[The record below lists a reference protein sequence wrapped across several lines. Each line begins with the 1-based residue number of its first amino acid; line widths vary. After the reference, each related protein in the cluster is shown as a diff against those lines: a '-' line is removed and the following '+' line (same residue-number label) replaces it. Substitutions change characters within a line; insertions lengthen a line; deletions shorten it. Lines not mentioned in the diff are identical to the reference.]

1 MSRCEEPP
9 QRIRLAFVAAEQEG
23 LAFAHKARVAAIIA
37 VALWLVAMVPF
48 PRVAWYLG
56 GLALFYLF
64 GAIPHALR
72 ARPDAFLWKA
82 SFALL
87 DVVLL
92 TTLLLL
98 PNPFAGEGWPV
109 QMKLRF
115 PDFLYYFVYL
125 SGTALSGSVLL
136 VVWVGGASALAWSAG
151 MLFIL
156 GLPSTITDADAVR
169 LTGAG
174 QDADQWLALFLS
186 PTFVNRV
193 IWYNQVAILLIVTGL
208 LAAGAW
214 RARRHLERL
223 VAAEVDRTLLTRYFS
238 PGVAERLALEP
249 GEPGPVR
256 RVDAAVLF
264 VDLVGF
270 TRYAAVRDAT
280 EVMDFLRSFHERM
293 AACVFQHEGCLDK
306 YLGDGLM
313 ATFGAVTSTGRDASN
328 ALACACSMAAAVE
341 AWNRDRVRGG
351 LAAVR
356 VGIGVHWGPVVVGT
370 LGDGRRLEYT
380 VVGDVV
386 NVASR
391 LERLTRVHG
400 ATALASADL
409 IDAARGEGSD
419 PLPDGWT
426 VVGDVNVP
434 AHGGVV
440 GVWAVRPAGE
450 DRGVR
455 VA

>member
-37 VALWLVAMVPF
+37 VALWLLMMVPF
-48 PRVAWYLG
+48 PRVTWYLG

-72 ARPDAFLWKA
+72 TRPDAFLWKA
-82 SFALL
+82 GFALL
-87 DVVLL
+87 DVALL
-92 TTLLLL
+92 TTMLLL

-136 VVWVGGASALAWSAG
+136 VVWVGGASALAWSTG
-151 MLFIL
+151 MLLIL
-156 GLPSTITDADAVR
+156 GLPDTITDVEAAR

-174 QDADQWLALFLS
+174 QDADNWLALFLS
-186 PTFVNRV
+186 PTFVNLV
-193 IWYNQVAILLIVTGL
+193 VWYNQVALLLIVTGL

-223 VAAEVDRTLLTRYFS
+223 VEAEVDRTLLTRYFS

-280 EVMDFLRSFHERM
+280 EVMEFLRAFHERM

-313 ATFGAVTSTGRDASN
+313 ASFGAVTGTGRDASN
-328 ALACACSMAAAVE
+328 ALACACSMAAAIE
-341 AWNRDRVRGG
+341 DWNHDRVRGG
-351 LAAVR
+351 LPPVR

-370 LGDGRRLEYT
+370 LGHGRRLEYT

-391 LERLTRVHG
+391 LERLTRTHG
-400 ATALASADL
+400 VTALASADL
-409 IDAARGEGSD
+409 IEAARRDGRD
-419 PLPDGWT
+419 PLAAWS

-434 AHGGVV
+434 EHGGVI
-440 GVWAVRPAGE
+440 GVWAVHPAGD
-450 DRGVR
+450 DRGMR

>member
-1 MSRCEEPP
+1 MYRSEEPP

-37 VALWLVAMVPF
+37 VALWLLTMVPF
-48 PRVAWYLG
+48 PRVTWFLG

-72 ARPDAFLWKA
+72 TRPDAFLWK
-82 SFALL
+82 SGFALL
-87 DVVLL
+87 DVALL
-92 TTLLLL
+92 TAILLL

-109 QMKLRF
+109 QMKLRL

-136 VVWVGGASALAWSAG
+136 VLWAGGASALAWSTG
-151 MLFIL
+151 MLVIL
-156 GLPSTITDADAVR
+156 GLPETITDADAAK
-169 LTGAG
+169 LTAAEQGP
-174 QDADQWLALFLS
+174 DHWLALFLS
-186 PTFVNRV
+186 PTFVN
-193 IWYNQVAILLIVTGL
+193 INMWYNQVVLLLIVTGL

-214 RARRHLERL
+214 RARHHLERL
-223 VAAEVDRTLLTRYFS
+223 VAAEVDRTVLTRYFS
-238 PGVAERLALEP
+238 PGVAERLALEQSEL
-249 GEPGPVR
+249 GHVR

-280 EVMDFLRSFHERM
+280 EVMEFLRAFHERM

-313 ATFGAVTSTGRDASN
+313 ATFGAVTGTGRDASN

-341 AWNRDRVRGG
+341 SWNQDRLRRDQAPVRI
-351 LAAVR
+351 
-356 VGIGVHWGPVVVGT
+356 GIGVHWGPVVVGT
-370 LGDGRRLEYT
+370 LGHGRRLEYT

-386 NVASR
+386 NVANR
-391 LERLTRVHG
+391 LERLTRIHG
-400 ATALASADL
+400 VTALASGDL
-409 IDAARGEGSD
+409 IEAARRDGASS
-419 PLPDGWT
+419 LPAGWT
-426 VVGDVNVP
+426 IVGDVNVP
-434 AHGGVV
+434 EHGGVI
-440 GVWAVRPAGE
+440 GAWAVRPAGE
-450 DRGVR
+450 DRGIR